1 MTFIIAVDQ
10 LTRHQLSGH
19 EYLFAQVFFDGDAN
33 SSSHVEGLIFLV
45 SSAVN
50 DGTLSWCVFARL
62 CSRVQW
68 FDHWAT
74 SNRAGLILILGVR
87 MHRVRLA
94 HARCIII
101 SGENR
106 ALDVVQVPS

>member
-45 SSAVN
+45 SSAVD
-50 DGTLSWCVFARL
+50 DGTLS
-62 CSRVQW
+62 
-68 FDHWAT
+68 
-74 SNRAGLILILGVR
+74 
-87 MHRVRLA
+87 
-94 HARCIII
+94 
-101 SGENR
+101 
-106 ALDVVQVPS
+106 